1 MCRLGHLLRD
11 GRDRKPPHALKTE
24 RVQPMALGRFFD
36 LQLGTADVRRS
47 SSWESGG
54 RGEGFLDAKFFLLK
68 NIYLFIFMYL
78 FDCAGSYLQHE
89 GPSIFVVACRI
100 FSCSMKFLLDV
111 AYGI

>member
-1 MCRLGHLLRD
+1 
-11 GRDRKPPHALKTE
+11 
-24 RVQPMALGRFFD
+24 MALGRFFD
-36 LQLGTADVRRS
+36 LQLGRADVRRS

-54 RGEGFLDAKFFLLK
+54 RGEVFLDANFFLLK

-89 GPSIFVVACRI
+89 GPSIFVVAYRI